1 MALDDPHAR
10 PSGPRRAAGTPTS
23 PTAADVPLFAG
34 DEVLPCG
41 RLLSRVWEQTQDAAP
56 ASDPHMASCP
66 HCSEA
71 AEGLATVNAT
81 TRALRAQDLPGL
93 HALADR
99 VMDLVRAESRLGRLL
114 PLADPDRD
122 LRLAES
128 AAVKVL
134 RQAADTVDGTRVATC
149 RLTPADDGADVRVTM
164 TLDAAL
170 DHPLPDRVERV
181 RQSVLHAAVQDLGL
195 AVTAVDIT
203 VVDVL
208 QPWPPHSPEPP
219 TAGDT
224 S

>member
-10 PSGPRRAAGTPTS
+10 PSGPRRAAGTPTG

-41 RLLSRVWEQTQDAAP
+41 RLLSRVWEQTQDSAP
-56 ASDPHMASCP
+56 AADPHTVSCP
-66 HCSEA
+66 HCGEA
-71 AEGLATVNAT
+71 AEGLNTVNAA
-81 TRALRAQDLPGL
+81 TRALRTQDHPGL

-99 VMDLVRAESRLGRLL
+99 VMDLVRAETRLGRLL

-128 AAVKVL
+128 AAAKVL
-134 RQAADTVDGTRVATC
+134 RRAADTVDGTRVATC
-149 RLTPADDGADVRVTM
+149 RLTPSDDGADVRVTM
-164 TLDAAL
+164 TLNAAL
-170 DHPLPDRVERV
+170 DHPLPDRVQQV
-181 RQSVLHAAVQDLGL
+181 RRSVLLSAVQDLGL

-208 QPWPPHSPEPP
+208 QPRPPRSPGPP
-219 TAGDT
+219 TAGGAR
-224 S
+224 